1 MTREDREEI
10 ARIFRVELQ
19 AALRS
24 FANPANEALPP
35 IVTDADRAKQ
45 YSLECQ
51 AKSRQKKALLKG
63 IYYE

>member
-24 FANPANEALPP
+24 FTNPAKEALPP
-35 IVTDADRAKQ
+35 IVTDADRAKLAALQ
-45 YSLECQ
+45 HRD
-51 AKSRQKKALLKG
+51 KSRQKKALKG

>member
-24 FANPANEALPP
+24 FANPPQDTLPAV
-35 IVTDADRAKQ
+35 VTDSQRAK
-45 YSLECQ
+45 L
-51 AKSRQKKALLKG
+51 AALAHRDKNRQKKALQG

>member
-24 FANPANEALPP
+24 FASPAKEALPP
-35 IVTDADRAKQ
+35 AIADIERAK
-45 YSLECQ
+45 L
-51 AKSRQKKALLKG
+51 AALAHRDKARQKKALQG
-63 IYYE
+63 IYYD